1 MIFDTSIRK
10 EFTQSASGISVA
22 LIAILLSTQLIR
34 FLKEAV
40 SGNISPEAVLVLLG
54 FATLQFLPIVL
65 TLTLFVSVLLC
76 LSRVHRDSE
85 MLIWLSAGQSALK
98 WIKPVLKFALPFIVV
113 IATLSLVI
121 SPWASRMADT
131 YRLQLTVKSEL
142 SQITPGNFREVN
154 GGQRVFFIENNAEVN
169 PKNTISNKNSNEN
182 SNKNSNK
189 NIDTENFKI
198 GNIFVADTNIKN
210 NKLSIITSQTGYQ
223 EVDYKTGNK
232 YIVLKNGLRYEV
244 EPGLLN
250 FKITEFKLY
259 KLVTQDGYAQKTS
272 FNSNRQTLT
281 ELFANYETNASKA
294 EILWRFSIPISAI
307 ILVLLAIPLSYVNP
321 RATKSTNIIV
331 AILLYAI
338 YNNSISVAQAWVSQ
352 GKLSFYIA
360 TISIHLLM
368 IIPLIYL
375 LKKQISLR

>member
-10 EFTQSASGISVA
+10 EFTRSASGISIA

-40 SGNISPEAVLVLLG
+40 SGNISPEAVIVLLG

-85 MLIWLSAGQSALK
+85 MLIWLSAGQSTLK
-98 WIKPVLKFALPFIVV
+98 WIKPVLKFALPFVIV
-113 IATLSLVI
+113 IAILALVV

-142 SQITPGNFREVN
+142 SQITPGTFREVKK
-154 GGQRVFFIENNAEVN
+154 GQRVFFVENNNQTQKTNEVN
-169 PKNTISNKNSNEN
+169 ESN
-182 SNKNSNK
+182 
-189 NIDTENFKI
+189 NFKI
-198 GNIFVADTNIKN
+198 GNIFVADTNPKN
-210 NKLSIITSQTGYQ
+210 GKLSIITSQTGYQ
-223 EVDYKTGNK
+223 EVEHKTGNK

-244 EPGLLN
+244 EPGQLD

-259 KLVTQDGYAQKTS
+259 KLVAQDGYAQKTH
-272 FNSNRQTLT
+272 FNSNRQSLS
-281 ELFANYETNASKA
+281 ELFSEYDTNAAKA
-294 EILWRFSIPISAI
+294 EILWRFSIPLSSI
-307 ILVLLAIPLSYVNP
+307 ILVLLAIPLSHVNP
-321 RATKSTNIIV
+321 RAAKSTNIIV

-338 YNNSISVAQAWVSQ
+338 YNNSISVGQAWVAQ

-360 TISIHLLM
+360 FVGIHLLM
-368 IIPLIYL
+368 IIPLTYL
-375 LKKQISLR
+375 LWKQVNLK

>member
-10 EFTQSASGISVA
+10 EFTRSASGIAVA

-40 SGNISPEAVLVLLG
+40 SGNISPEAVIVLLC

-85 MLIWLSAGQSALK
+85 MLIWLSAGVSALK
-98 WIKPVLKFALPFIVV
+98 WIKPVLKFATPFIVV
-113 IATLSLVI
+113 IAILALVI
-121 SPWASRMADT
+121 SPWASRMAAT

-142 SQITPGNFREVN
+142 SQITPGTFREVKK
-154 GGQRVFFIENNAEVN
+154 GQRVFFVESNNQSN
-169 PKNTISNKNSNEN
+169 NQSNNKNQ
-182 SNKNSNK
+182 NKA
-189 NIDTENFKI
+189 DDNFQI
-198 GNIFVADTNIKN
+198 GNIFVADVNKAN
-210 NKLSIITSQTGYQ
+210 GKLSIITSQTGYQ
-223 EVDYKTGNK
+223 EVEHKTGNK

-244 EPGLLN
+244 EPGQLD

-259 KLVTQDGYAQKTS
+259 KLVAQDGYAQKTN
-272 FNSNRQTLT
+272 FNSNRQTLI
-281 ELFANYETNASKA
+281 ELFNAYNTNSSKA

-307 ILVLLAIPLSYVNP
+307 ILVLLAIPLSHVNP
-321 RATKSTNIIV
+321 RAAKSTNIIV

-338 YNNSISVAQAWVSQ
+338 YNNSISVGQAWVAQ

-360 TISIHLLM
+360 FIGIHLLM
-368 IIPLIYL
+368 IIPLTYL
-375 LKKQISLR
+375 LWKQVNLK

>member
-1 MIFDTSIRK
+1 MIFDSSIRR
-10 EFTQSASGISVA
+10 EFTRSASGISIA

-40 SGNISPEAVLVLLG
+40 SGNISPEAVIVLLG

-98 WIKPVLKFALPFIVV
+98 WIKPVLKFAAPFVVV
-113 IATLSLVI
+113 IAILALVV

-142 SQITPGNFREVN
+142 SQITPGTFREVKK
-154 GGQRVFFIENNAEVN
+154 GQRVFFVESNNQAPKTDEVN
-169 PKNTISNKNSNEN
+169 ET
-182 SNKNSNK
+182 
-189 NIDTENFKI
+189 DNFKI
-198 GNIFVADTNIKN
+198 GNIFVADVNPKTG
-210 NKLSIITSQTGYQ
+210 KLSIITSQTGYQ
-223 EVDYKTGNK
+223 EVEYKTGNK

-244 EPGLLN
+244 EPGQLD

-259 KLVTQDGYAQKTS
+259 KLVAQDGYAQKTH
-272 FNSNRQTLT
+272 FNSNRQSLA
-281 ELFANYETNASKA
+281 ELFSEYNTNSAKA

-307 ILVLLAIPLSYVNP
+307 ILVLLAIPLSHVNP
-321 RATKSTNIIV
+321 RAAKSTNIII

-338 YNNSISVAQAWVSQ
+338 YNNSISVGQAWVAQ

-360 TISIHLLM
+360 IIGIHLLM
-368 IIPLIYL
+368 IIPLTYL
-375 LKKQISLR
+375 LWKQVNLK